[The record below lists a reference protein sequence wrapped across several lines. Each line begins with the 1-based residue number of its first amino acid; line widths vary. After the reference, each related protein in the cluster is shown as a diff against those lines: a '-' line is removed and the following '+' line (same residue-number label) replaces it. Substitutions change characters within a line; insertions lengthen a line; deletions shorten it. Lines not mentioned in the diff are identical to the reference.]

1 MLYSELKLTDSKSIM
16 LATNAFFSG
25 LVGLTQKDE
34 NVNKFFQYKF
44 PYVMVICATVRNAHT
59 KKQLYL
65 VCEKTKLQLKHVYS
79 KFFSS
84 FCFQTFE
91 YQ

>member
-1 MLYSELKLTDSKSIM
+1 MCNREKRS
-16 LATNAFFSG
+16 
-25 LVGLTQKDE
+25 
-34 NVNKFFQYKF
+34 YKKAII
-44 PYVMVICATVRNAHT
+44 P
-59 KKQLYL
+59 
-65 VCEKTKLQLKHVYS
+65 VCEKTKPQLKHVYS

>member
-1 MLYSELKLTDSKSIM
+1 MI
-16 LATNAFFSG
+16 ATNAFLSD

-34 NVNKFFQYKF
+34 NVNKFLQYKF
-44 PYVMVICATVRNAHT
+44 PYVMVTCATVRKAHT
-59 KKQLYL
+59 EKKLYL
-65 VCEKTKLQLKHVYS
+65 VCEKTKPQLKHVYS

>member
-1 MLYSELKLTDSKSIM
+1 M

-34 NVNKFFQYKF
+34 NVNKFFQYEF

-65 VCEKTKLQLKHVYS
+65 VCEKTKPQVYS